1 MDALGRKIDYLR
13 ISVTDRCNERCLYCM
28 PEGYQGWEKR
38 EEHMSVEEII
48 RIVQVAAGLGFR
60 RFRLTGGEPLVRS
73 DFVQIVRGMQEI
85 PGVETIGLSTNGI
98 KLASLAQP
106 LRDAG
111 VRTINVSLDAL
122 NPELYRRITG
132 GNVADVLAGIQAAVA
147 AGFQRVKLNCVLM
160 RGTNEGEIWPLVLF
174 AAEHGLP
181 LRFIELMP
189 LSRTDVLT
197 EANFLP
203 VGEVIQQLQQ
213 KDRLFPQPDR
223 REGHGPARY
232 YLLERTGALIGFIG
246 ALTNLSFCEN
256 CNKVRLTSDGKLRPC
271 LGDHLE
277 TDLKPALRP
286 QINDAVLSELF
297 LNTLAHKPAEHSFR
311 ANYQPRRV
319 MTAIGG

>member
-203 VGEVIQQLQQ
+203 VGEVMQQLQH
-213 KDRLFPQPDR
+213 KDRLLPPPDR